1 MSCSLCF
8 VDLGFEK
15 GTVLDNRLLLLF
27 VKLWYSKQEVTK
39 PSFLLKMGGKGE
51 QKEERVY

>member
-51 QKEERVY
+51 